1 MKRQHVVP
9 VRPTG
14 EVHVTWCQTF
24 PRAVLISRLCK
35 QATQAGSVPAVLAV
49 CSPCAGYP
57 RRTCWKLALDQHIC
71 MGRLTCPCRDL
82 RVFAEGVLAM
92 PAQDLRQRL
101 PTGALLHFRNHAAG
115 PAAAV
120 KALRLLTDPTD
131 CPRRRILSGT
141 KMPRLNECR
150 HAFLLFLCL
159 LRLCCLSPFR
169 QEVAEKMFGFPPRR
183 HSRSLPLN
191 EELFLARW
199 RSLPMSFSFVPLCV
213 YVALPV
219 LLLPGCTGTEERTIV
234 CIKGSAGREQ
244 NDPTLNMNLR
254 ILFSRVGHR
263 LYQCGTGG
271 GLSTNFSTG
280 P

>member
-1 MKRQHVVP
+1 
-9 VRPTG
+9 
-14 EVHVTWCQTF
+14 
-24 PRAVLISRLCK
+24 
-35 QATQAGSVPAVLAV
+35 
-49 CSPCAGYP
+49 
-57 RRTCWKLALDQHIC
+57 
-71 MGRLTCPCRDL
+71 
-82 RVFAEGVLAM
+82 
-92 PAQDLRQRL
+92 
-101 PTGALLHFRNHAAG
+101 
-115 PAAAV
+115 
-120 KALRLLTDPTD
+120 
-131 CPRRRILSGT
+131 
-141 KMPRLNECR
+141 
-150 HAFLLFLCL
+150 
-159 LRLCCLSPFR
+159 
-169 QEVAEKMFGFPPRR
+169 VAEKMFGFPPRR

-280 P
+280 PGLVTDES

>member
-1 MKRQHVVP
+1 
-9 VRPTG
+9 
-14 EVHVTWCQTF
+14 
-24 PRAVLISRLCK
+24 
-35 QATQAGSVPAVLAV
+35 
-49 CSPCAGYP
+49 
-57 RRTCWKLALDQHIC
+57 

-234 CIKGSAGREQ
+234 CIKGSAGRAKRSYAKYELAYPVFPGWPPLVPVRYRRWPQ
-244 NDPTLNMNLR
+244 YK
-254 ILFSRVGHR
+254 F
-263 LYQCGTGG
+263 
-271 GLSTNFSTG
+271 
-280 P
+280 